1 MLQDVAAGTREKF
14 EISGSQP
21 KKAPKTTT
29 PKAIGIAKARRT
41 KSTKARDNNP
51 SQPATNPAVP
61 SSSAADEDDED
72 TDAMDYTLTNAVS
85 SPAQDEVFE
94 YASRRVSSQNGL
106 GLTSLQDG

>member
-21 KKAPKTTT
+21 KRAPKTTT
-29 PKAIGIAKARRT
+29 PKTIGIAKAKRT
-41 KSTKARDNNP
+41 KSTKARDNHP

-94 YASRRVSSQNGL
+94 YAFHRVSSKTAL
-106 GLTSLQDG
+106 G

>member
-29 PKAIGIAKARRT
+29 PKTIGIAKAKHT
-41 KSTKARDNNP
+41 KSTKARDNHP

-94 YASRRVSSQNGL
+94 YAFHRVSSKTAL
-106 GLTSLQDG
+106 V

>member
-21 KKAPKTTT
+21 KKAPKT
-29 PKAIGIAKARRT
+29 IGIAKAKHT
-41 KSTKARDNNP
+41 KSTKARDNHP

-94 YASRRVSSQNGL
+94 YAFHRVSSKTAL
-106 GLTSLQDG
+106 G